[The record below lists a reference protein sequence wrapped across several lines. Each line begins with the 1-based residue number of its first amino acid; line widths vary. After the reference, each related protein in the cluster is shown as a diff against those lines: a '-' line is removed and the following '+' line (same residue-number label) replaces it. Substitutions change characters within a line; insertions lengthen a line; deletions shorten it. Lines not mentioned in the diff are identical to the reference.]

1 MSNDDAYGRPPAV
14 PGHQQPGQY
23 GQPGQPAPY
32 GQVQPY
38 AAYGGQPLPPPGYG
52 PGLTMFPQQYKD
64 TTAAWLLWFFLG
76 HLGGHDFYLRRTGSA
91 VAKIALTL
99 IGWVTVWVFIGIV
112 PLAAVFVWWIV
123 DAATMSGR
131 LQHVNAQVY
140 AHNRAI
146 SAAH

>member
-1 MSNDDAYGRPPAV
+1 MSNDDAHGRPPAV

-23 GQPGQPAPY
+23 EQPGQPAPY

-38 AAYGGQPLPPPGYG
+38 AGYGGQPLPPPGYG

-91 VAKIALTL
+91 VAKIVLTL

-123 DAATMSGR
+123 DAATMNGR

-146 SAAH
+146 GAAH